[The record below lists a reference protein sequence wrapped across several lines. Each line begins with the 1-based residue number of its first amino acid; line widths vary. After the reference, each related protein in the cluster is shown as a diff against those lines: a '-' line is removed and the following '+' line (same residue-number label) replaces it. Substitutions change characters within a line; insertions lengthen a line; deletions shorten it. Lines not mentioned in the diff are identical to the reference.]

1 MTDLR
6 IVPAGAGAGKTFEI
20 KKTLATWIKSGAVR
34 PERVLAVTF
43 TEAAAGELRERIR
56 TALLKEG
63 LPIAALAVERA
74 YVSTIHSLGLRLLTE
89 HAFSGGTSPQPR
101 HLDEAERNMLIREA
115 LPHAS
120 ALKPI
125 ETELERYGYV
135 YDGGSGKSGEE
146 KLREA
151 VLKQIDLLRGLGDV
165 GADAGLIEPALA
177 RMAEVYGPVLED
189 VEAAKALLLGAIREM
204 LRSHPEGGGENIS
217 AKGNLDKLSNDLEL
231 LRQVDTLPELLDYN
245 WKLWNNL
252 RKLFTGNSRS
262 KTPEGYDDCVLA
274 IIDAAEAIVRHPGPL
289 ADAQFHF
296 QCLTKCAQEVLE
308 AYEARKRSFGLIDYA
323 DMVAGAECLLR
334 TRPDA
339 LETALG
345 EIDCVVIDEFQDTNP
360 VQFALLWRLAQRA
373 PRCLLVGDVK
383 QSIMGFQGADPRLS
397 NALAEANPQN
407 TQALHRNWRSTPA
420 LMEFVNAMGAGL
432 FGNHY
437 QPLEPQR
444 DPVSVVALEALRISK
459 GRLVRNYSK
468 PHEHIAER
476 IARLLSDGEE
486 VTDRRTGA
494 KRAARPSDIALL
506 VGRHKAAANYAEELR
521 LRGVP
526 VRIAEGGWYASQVV
540 SVARAALAYAANP
553 TDTHA
558 GILLLVLGP
567 EQEPLQT
574 ALHRKMEGNFHD
586 DPTLRV
592 LATLSDGLLDLPTAT
607 VCARVFALAGLDAWA
622 DCWLDSGQ
630 SRADLLKLEAA
641 AEEFDAAHVDLKA
654 AAGFHGET
662 LKVFLAWLAHR
673 SEDDSFDKRPDPGA
687 ETTEAVEI
695 VTWHGSK
702 GREWPIT
709 VVAEFDKSIA
719 EWPNTTTTTFTR
731 LDDLS
736 DMDAVLDSAALIHT
750 PSLDTPEAQM
760 RVIEDRR
767 EAFEETAKNL
777 LYVAMTRARDRLII
791 EWPDWLKARDDGAA
805 ADCLFHVLEDR
816 TGIATDSGA
825 ITLNGVS
832 CAATVHYVPEQVS
845 CTNLE
850 ANIAEVRPRFGALQ
864 PMEATAQTPWRYRPS
879 QGRGRALGQGR
890 DYTLGPAWPAEA
902 GSAARGNAL
911 HMAVRALLL
920 RPDIAGRI
928 RDASGLDETVLA
940 RVAARAN
947 ELRNWLNING
957 YTELHAEI
965 PVEGHT
971 SQGAMISGVIDLL
984 AISPKGALVIDHKSG
999 GAGEG
1004 FGPYEAQLASYADLV
1019 PSLTGHA
1026 VTGVAINWIDH
1037 GRFII
1042 HDLAP
1047 ISDEQSA

>member
-1 MTDLR
+1 MIDLR

-20 KKTLATWIKSGAVR
+20 KKTLATWIKSGVVQ
-34 PERVLAVTF
+34 PERILAVTF

-63 LPIAALAVERA
+63 LPIAGLAVERA

-89 HAFSGGTSPQPR
+89 HAFAGGTSPQPR

-125 ETELERYGYV
+125 EAELERYGYV

-151 VLKQIDLLRGLGDV
+151 VLKQIDLLRGLGDA
-165 GADAGLIEPALA
+165 GGDAGLIDPALA
-177 RMAEVYGPVLED
+177 RMAEVYGSVLED
-189 VEAAKALLLGAIREM
+189 VEAAKVLLLGAIREM

-217 AKGNLDKLSNDLEL
+217 AKGNLDKLASDLEL
-231 LRQVDTLPELLDYN
+231 LQRVDVSPELLDQN
-245 WKLWNNL
+245 WKLWNSL
-252 RKLFTGNSRS
+252 RKLFTGNSKS
-262 KTPEGYDDCVLA
+262 KTPQGYDDCAMV
-274 IIDAAEAIVRHPGPL
+274 IMDAAEAIIRHPGPL

-296 QCLTKCAQEVLE
+296 RCLTKCAQEVLE

-323 DMVAGAECLLR
+323 DMVAGAERLMR
-334 TRPDA
+334 SRPDA

-397 NALAEANPQN
+397 NALAEANPLN

-420 LMEFVNAMGAGL
+420 VMEFVNAMGAGL

-444 DPVSVVALEALRISK
+444 DPVGGIALEALRISK
-459 GRLVRNYSK
+459 GRLVRNYAK

-476 IARLLSDGEE
+476 IAQLLADGEE
-486 VTDRRTGA
+486 VTDRRTGKA
-494 KRAARPSDIALL
+494 RAARPSDIALL

-526 VRIAEGGWYASQVV
+526 VRIAEGGWYASPVV
-540 SVARAALAYAANP
+540 SAARAALAYAANP
-553 TDTHA
+553 VDTHA
-558 GILLLVLGP
+558 GMLLLVLGP
-567 EQEPLQT
+567 EQVPLKT
-574 ALHRKMEGNFHD
+574 ALNRKMEGNFHD
-586 DPTLRV
+586 DPTLRA
-592 LATLSDGLLDLPTAT
+592 LAALSDGLSDLPIATA
-607 VCARVFALAGLDAWA
+607 CARVFALAGLGAWA
-622 DCWLDSGQ
+622 ACRPDGGQ

-654 AAGFHGET
+654 SAGFHGET
-662 LKVFLAWLAHR
+662 LKVFLAWLAYR
-673 SEDDSFDKRPDPGA
+673 SEDNSFDKRPDPGA

-736 DMDAVLDSAALIHT
+736 DMEAVLGSAALIHT
-750 PSLDTPEAQM
+750 PSLDTPEAQL

-791 EWPDWLKARDDGAA
+791 EWPDWLKVRDEGAA
-805 ADCLFHVLEDR
+805 ADCLFQVLEER
-816 TGIATDSGA
+816 TGIKTESGA
-825 ITLNGVS
+825 ITLNGVI
-832 CAATVHYVPEQVS
+832 CPATVRHAPEQVS
-845 CTNLE
+845 CTELKVNV
-850 ANIAEVRPRFGALQ
+850 AEVRPRFGALE
-864 PMEATAQTPWRYRPS
+864 PLETAVQTPWRYRPS
-879 QGRGRALGQGR
+879 QERGRALGPGQ
-890 DYTLGPAWPAEA
+890 DHTLGPAWPAES
-902 GSAARGNAL
+902 GSAARGIAL

-920 RPDIAGRI
+920 RPDLAARM
-928 RDASGLDETVLA
+928 REASGLHETVLA

-965 PVEGHT
+965 PVEGRT
-971 SQGAMISGVIDLL
+971 AQGAVVSGIIDLL
-984 AISPKGALVIDHKSG
+984 AIGPKGALVIDHKSSG
-999 GAGEG
+999 VGEG
-1004 FGPYEAQLASYADLV
+1004 LGSYEAQLASYAELV
-1019 PSLTGHA
+1019 PGLTGHA
-1026 VTGVAINWIDH
+1026 VTGVAINWLDH
-1037 GRFII
+1037 GHLVI
-1042 HDLAP
+1042 HDLDAIP
-1047 ISDEQSA
+1047 DELPA